1 MAKKKSV
8 KSTPDSDPLPP
19 TKKRVKHLKPL
30 PTTIALVAVTI
41 GVAQLLPRLALQ
53 VSTAPV
59 PDSQVVISED
69 VQTPDERK
77 PNSAAPYNVPKDHPK
92 QIEIS
97 AIQASGFIQKI
108 GLNQQNAVSVPNNI
122 HYAGWFVD
130 SVLPGE
136 IGLSIIDGHVS
147 GRFRDGIFKNLH
159 KLAPGD
165 NFDIVFGDGSKK
177 SFSVVEVSTK
187 PEAEAAEKLFYKEP
201 SIERQLNLITCGGT
215 FDKQKQTYSDRVI
228 VVAVLK
234 NE

>member
-8 KSTPDSDPLPP
+8 KSATEDESLATTEKHRRKIRPVP
-19 TKKRVKHLKPL
+19 TIV
-30 PTTIALVAVTI
+30 ALLIVTI
-41 GVAQLLPRLALQ
+41 GIVQLLPRLVLQ
-53 VSTAPV
+53 VSTAPA
-59 PDSQVVISED
+59 PNSQEVISED

-77 PNSAAPYNVPKDHPK
+77 PNSDAPYNVPNDHPK
-92 QIEIS
+92 RIEIS

-147 GRFRDGIFKNLH
+147 GRYRDGIFKNLY
-159 KLAPGD
+159 KLSPGD

-187 PEAEAAEKLFYKEP
+187 PEAEAAQKLFHKEP

-215 FDKQKQTYSDRVI
+215 FNTQSQTYSDRVI
-228 VVAVLK
+228 VIASAI
-234 NE
+234 N